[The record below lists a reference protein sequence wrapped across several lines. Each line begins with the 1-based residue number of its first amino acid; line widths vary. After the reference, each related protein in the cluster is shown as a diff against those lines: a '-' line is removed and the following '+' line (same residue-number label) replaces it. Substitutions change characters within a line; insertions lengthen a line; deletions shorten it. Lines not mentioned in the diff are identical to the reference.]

1 MSTDPDGGWDTS
13 PNDSVPDGL
22 HDGAG
27 GADGAADT
35 GRRLREQMEAALT
48 AAAEHG
54 RVTARLERA
63 RAAEAQARE
72 RAVQA
77 RERLADETADVQAL
91 ESFSPTRILAALRG
105 TRDTDLDRERA
116 EQQAA
121 EYAVARADALMMSA
135 HDEVRR
141 AEAELRA
148 LGDVAGRRR
157 DATAA
162 MEDWLHSSGSP
173 AGAELARL
181 TEQAAA
187 AHAERVEVREALEA
201 GAAAAQALAAAHQVL
216 GSADGWATYD
226 TFFGGGMLT
235 DMMKYDRMDRA
246 QQLLHHADQAVRR
259 LTREL
264 ADVGMQ
270 PVVAG
275 LQVDGFTRAF
285 DIWFDNIFTDWSVKA
300 RIGDAAR
307 QTAAA
312 AGTVV
317 EVRRRLAAR
326 DQQLAADLARI
337 AAERERVLG
346 G

>member
-1 MSTDPDGGWDTS
+1 VSTDPDRSAHPGPGDA
-13 PNDSVPDGL
+13 
-22 HDGAG
+22 AG
-27 GADGAADT
+27 GSPDDR
-35 GRRLREQMEAALT
+35 GRRLREELEAALT
-48 AAAEHG
+48 AAAEHA
-54 RVTARLERA
+54 RVTGRLQRA

-77 RERLADETADVQAL
+77 RERLADETADVEAL
-91 ESFSPTRILAALRG
+91 ESFSPTRIWAALRG
-105 TRDTDLDRERA
+105 SRDADLDRERA

-121 EYAVARADALMMSA
+121 EYAVARADALMLSA

-148 LGDVAGRRR
+148 LGDVERRRR
-157 DATAA
+157 DAMAA
-162 MEDWLHSSGSP
+162 MEEWLQSSGSP
-173 AGAELARL
+173 AGAELTRL
-181 TEQAAA
+181 SERAAA
-187 AHAERVEVREALEA
+187 THAERIEVREALEA
-201 GAAAAQALAAAHQVL
+201 GAAAAQSLAAAQQVL

-226 TFFGGGMLT
+226 PFFGGGMLT
-235 DMMKYDRMDRA
+235 DMVKYDRMDEA
-246 QQLLHHADQAVRR
+246 QRLLHLADQSVRR
-259 LTREL
+259 LSREL

-285 DIWFDNIFTDWSVKA
+285 DVWFDNIFTDWSVKS

-312 AGTVV
+312 AGTVA

-326 DQQLAADLARI
+326 DQELTAELSRI
-337 AAERERVLG
+337 AAERERVVRG
-346 G
+346 

>member
-1 MSTDPDGGWDTS
+1 MSDHASSCADTS
-13 PNDSVPDGL
+13 
-22 HDGAG
+22 
-27 GADGAADT
+27 ADDR
-35 GRRLREQMEAALT
+35 GRRVREELEAALT
-48 AAAEHG
+48 AAAEHA

-105 TRDTDLDRERA
+105 SRDTDLDRERA

-121 EYAVARADALMMSA
+121 EYAVARADSLMLAA

-141 AEAELRA
+141 AEAELRT

-157 DATAA
+157 DAMAA
-162 MEDWLHSSGSP
+162 MDEWLRSSGSP
-173 AGAELARL
+173 AGAELTRL
-181 TEQAAA
+181 AEQSAA

-201 GAAAAQALAAAHQVL
+201 GAAAAQTLAAVQQVL

-235 DMMKYDRMDRA
+235 DMMKYDRMDQA

-259 LTREL
+259 LSREL

-285 DIWFDNIFTDWSVKA
+285 DVFFDNIFTDWSVKS
-300 RIGDAAR
+300 RIGGAAR

-312 AGTVV
+312 AGTVA

-337 AAERERVLG
+337 AADRERVLRG
-346 G
+346 

>member
-1 MSTDPDGGWDTS
+1 VRVSTDPTDG
-13 PNDSVPDGL
+13 P
-22 HDGAG
+22 HDPA
-27 GADGAADT
+27 
-35 GRRLREQMEAALT
+35 RLLREEMVAAMT
-48 AAAEHG
+48 AVAEHA
-54 RVTARLERA
+54 RVTARLDRA
-63 RAAEAQARE
+63 RAAEAEARQ

-91 ESFSPTRILAALRG
+91 ESFSPTRIWAALRG
-105 TRDTDLDRERA
+105 SRDTDLDRERA

-121 EYAVARADALMMSA
+121 EYAVARADALMLAA

-157 DATAA
+157 EALTA
-162 MEDWLHSSGSP
+162 MEGWMRSSGSP
-173 AGAELARL
+173 AGAELTRL
-181 TEQAAA
+181 AERSAA

-201 GAAAAQALAAAHQVL
+201 GAAAAQTLAAAQQVL

-226 TFFGGGMLT
+226 TFLGGGMLG
-235 DMMKYDRMDRA
+235 DMMKYDRMDQA

-259 LTREL
+259 LSREL
-264 ADVGMQ
+264 ADVGMR

-275 LQVDGFTRAF
+275 LQVDGFTRTF
-285 DIWFDNIFTDWSVKA
+285 DVFFDNIFTDWSVKS

-312 AGTVV
+312 ARTVA

-326 DQQLAADLARI
+326 DRQLTADVARLE
-337 AAERERVLG
+337 AERERLLG